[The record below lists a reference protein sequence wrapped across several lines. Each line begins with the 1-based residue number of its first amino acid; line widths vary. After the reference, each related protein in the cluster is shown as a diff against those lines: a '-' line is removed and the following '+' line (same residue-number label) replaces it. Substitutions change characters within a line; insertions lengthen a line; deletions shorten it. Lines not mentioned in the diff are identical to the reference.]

1 MPDDLYTRYMAA
13 STAHRRHIRT
23 CAQCTTVFHCTT
35 GTRLYEA
42 FSRLQDAYLTHRRNQ
57 CGT

>member
-1 MPDDLYTRYMAA
+1 MAA